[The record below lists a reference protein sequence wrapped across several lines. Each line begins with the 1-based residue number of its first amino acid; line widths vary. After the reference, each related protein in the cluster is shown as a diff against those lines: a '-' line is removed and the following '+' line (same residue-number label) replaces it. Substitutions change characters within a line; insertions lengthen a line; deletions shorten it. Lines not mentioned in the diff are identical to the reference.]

1 MTELRHALRMLAKRP
16 AFTLVAVLT
25 LAVGIGANTAIFSVV
40 NGVLLRP
47 LPYPEPD
54 RIVRLYEQTSR
65 FPRVS
70 VSYPNFCDWHDR
82 LTTFRAVAGYEGGS
96 TTVLGGAEPV
106 FADVYAVTKDFF
118 GVFGITPAMGR
129 TFTADEMQPGGT
141 PAIVVSHAFWE
152 RTLHSTPD
160 LSALHL
166 RVEGISARVVGVM
179 PAGFVYPARA
189 DVWFP
194 MELTPDE
201 SGRTGHNLEVV
212 ARLKDPKDRAVAQL
226 AVVAAQLQSEHAG
239 DNDAQAITM
248 VPLQEALTGGSRN
261 TLFLLLGAVGLVL
274 LIACANV
281 ASTMFARGEERRV
294 ELAIRAALGAGR
306 GRLLRQLLVESLV
319 LAGFGAASGL
329 LLAGW
334 LVRAFLA
341 LTSTPIPRREAIGMD
356 GSVFAFTLGLALLTP
371 LLFGILPALQA
382 SRPDLRGTI
391 AEGGR
396 GSLSTVRA
404 RTRSVLVALEVAV
417 ALVLLVGSALL
428 IRSFWNVLSVD
439 TGFDGRGVITME
451 TSVPGT
457 KYPDGDR
464 TAGFYRQLIERVG
477 AVPGVET
484 AGAINAFPLTASDI
498 GGGFYFEGDPNPKH
512 NVRSAGYRVVTPDY
526 FTTLRIPLLKG
537 RLLNEGDRPGNEIA
551 VVVNQDFV
559 RRYSADADPI
569 GRRFKFFGMD
579 SMNDPMMTIV
589 GVIAGKALG
598 FGL

>member
-1 MTELRHALRMLAKRP
+1 MMTELRHALRMLAKRP

-54 RIVRLYEQTSR
+54 RIVRLYEQTPR

-281 ASTMFARGEERRV
+281 ASTMFARGGQPGLRPAAVGIYSVLSHSVAQRTSEIG
-294 ELAIRAALGAGR
+294 IRMALGADARSVIGM
-306 GRLLRQLLVESLV
+306 V
-319 LAGFGAASGL
+319 LATA
-329 LLAGW
+329 
-334 LVRAFLA
+334 
-341 LTSTPIPRREAIGMD
+341 M
-356 GSVFAFTLGLALLTP
+356 
-371 LLFGILPALQA
+371 
-382 SRPDLRGTI
+382 
-391 AEGGR
+391 
-396 GSLSTVRA
+396 
-404 RTRSVLVALEVAV
+404 RSVG
-417 ALVLLVGSALL
+417 VG
-428 IRSFWNVLSVD
+428 IV
-439 TGFDGRGVITME
+439 
-451 TSVPGT
+451 
-457 KYPDGDR
+457 
-464 TAGFYRQLIERVG
+464 VG
-477 AVPGVET
+477 AVAGVMVVRLLE
-484 AGAINAFPLTASDI
+484 AFLFGVKPV
-498 GGGFYFEGDPNPKH
+498 DPFAFAAAAVVLIAVGLLAAYLPA
-512 NVRSAGYRVVTPDY
+512 RRATRVD
-526 FTTLRIPLLKG
+526 PLL
-537 RLLNEGDRPGNEIA
+537 
-551 VVVNQDFV
+551 
-559 RRYSADADPI
+559 
-569 GRRFKFFGMD
+569 
-579 SMNDPMMTIV
+579 
-589 GVIAGKALG
+589 ALRAQ
-598 FGL
+598 